1 MLTLR
6 QIEVIRAILTA
17 GTVKGAAE
25 ILCVSAPG
33 ISRVMKHTESVL
45 GVRLFVRAQ
54 GRYLPTD
61 EAKEIFAQINE
72 VFTKVDNLQDSIDRL
87 KRGTERIFSFA
98 SVPSLSLHVM
108 PAAVRRLQS
117 RFPDLAMDIN
127 VVKIE
132 EAADYLQLKRGEI
145 VAMSYKLDHP
155 GLKCHQIGSGRLVAL
170 IPEAHPLA
178 AQRAVSVQDLVQ
190 SPLVGISPK
199 DPYGAILAEPFLSA
213 GLPFSPTI
221 TARFGHTVMALVA
234 QGLGLA
240 LIDEFS
246 AAGALPSGLAV
257 RPLTQQ
263 TSFRTY
269 AVTNATAPLSIF
281 AEQLIDDLKLASR
294 AVIARGVGIA

>member
-33 ISRVMKHTESVL
+33 ISRVMKHTEAVL

-72 VFTKVDNLQDSIDRL
+72 VFAKVDNLQGSIDRL
-87 KRGTERIFSFA
+87 KRGAERVFSFA
-98 SVPSLSLHVM
+98 SVPSISQHVM
-108 PAAVRRLQS
+108 PAAVRRLRA

-132 EAADYLQLKRGEI
+132 EAADYLQLKRGEV

-155 GLKCHQIGSGRLVAL
+155 GLNCYQIGAGRLVAL
-170 IPEAHPLA
+170 LPDQHPLA
-178 AQRAVSVQDLVQ
+178 RQDAVALEDLVRL
-190 SPLVGISPK
+190 PLVGISPK
-199 DPYGAILAEPFLSA
+199 DPYGAILAGPFHAA
-213 GLPFSPTI
+213 GLPYEPTI

-234 QGLGLA
+234 QGLGVA
-240 LIDEFS
+240 LTDEFS
-246 AAGALPSGLAV
+246 AAGALPQGLAV
-257 RPLTQQ
+257 RPLMRPT
-263 TSFRTY
+263 TFRTY
-269 AVTNATAPLSIF
+269 AITNATVPRSIF
-281 AEQLIDDLKLASR
+281 ADQLIEYLRLEFR
-294 AVIARGVGIA
+294 AVVMRGAD

>member
-1 MLTLR
+1 MKLSGGLHNCR
-6 QIEVIRAILTA
+6 QSRGLSVGL
-17 GTVKGAAE
+17 KQ
-25 ILCVSAPG
+25 G
-33 ISRVMKHTESVL
+33 IT
-45 GVRLFVRAQ
+45 
-54 GRYLPTD
+54 
-61 EAKEIFAQINE
+61 
-72 VFTKVDNLQDSIDRL
+72 
-87 KRGTERIFSFA
+87 RIG
-98 SVPSLSLHVM
+98 
-108 PAAVRRLQS
+108 QS

-132 EAADYLQLKRGEI
+132 EAADYLQLKRGEL

-178 AQRAVSVQDLVQ
+178 AQRAVSVQDLVR

-294 AVIARGVGIA
+294 AVIARGVGTP